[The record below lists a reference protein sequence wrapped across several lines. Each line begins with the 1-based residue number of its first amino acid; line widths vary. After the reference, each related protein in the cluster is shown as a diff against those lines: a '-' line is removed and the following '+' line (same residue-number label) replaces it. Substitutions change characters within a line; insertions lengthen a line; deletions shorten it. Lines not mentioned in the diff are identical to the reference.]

1 MNVFDPTRGFNAFAQ
16 GAQIGGSIRQAQTNS
31 KLAPMV
37 AAGNYKGA
45 ADYAGQRGDLGG
57 AERYGAQYAEQ
68 QKTQLSEE
76 QERRRRGALQAAMEM
91 MATPEGQRTP
101 EMAASLLG
109 KYGVDGIDPSG
120 ITDLSDT
127 GITKFAS
134 AMQDTDFLQKQ
145 FEEMQKTQ
153 VVADGAQVWQGGR
166 MVGENPKDAP
176 PPKYATTTTAD
187 GVVAYNTA
195 DPTKTQNLGPA
206 PVKSP
211 LVQNTV
217 NGPDMKG
224 ETEFQKE
231 RGKAASS
238 AIETINEKGDAA
250 QSQLANLGM
259 MEALLDNIDYTGYGG
274 DTLLTVQRIGNMMGF
289 EIPDLPAKEAAKRLS
304 NRMALALKSDLPGP
318 MSNADREFLVSIP
331 PNLNVTPQGNDAL
344 LYILR
349 KREQFASDMQRSL
362 MEANPQTSAD
372 YYAWENQFRQNYGEM
387 FTPQERQMLLM
398 DLSGTSDQE
407 TPQ

>member
-1 MNVFDPTRGFNAFAQ
+1 
-16 GAQIGGSIRQAQTNS
+16 
-31 KLAPMV
+31 
-37 AAGNYKGA
+37 
-45 ADYAGQRGDLGG
+45 
-57 AERYGAQYAEQ
+57 
-68 QKTQLSEE
+68 
-76 QERRRRGALQAAMEM
+76 
-91 MATPEGQRTP
+91 
-101 EMAASLLG
+101 
-109 KYGVDGIDPSG
+109 
-120 ITDLSDT
+120 
-127 GITKFAS
+127 
-134 AMQDTDFLQKQ
+134 
-145 FEEMQKTQ
+145 
-153 VVADGAQVWQGGR
+153 
-166 MVGENPKDAP
+166 
-176 PPKYATTTTAD
+176 
-187 GVVAYNTA
+187 
-195 DPTKTQNLGPA
+195 
-206 PVKSP
+206 VKSP